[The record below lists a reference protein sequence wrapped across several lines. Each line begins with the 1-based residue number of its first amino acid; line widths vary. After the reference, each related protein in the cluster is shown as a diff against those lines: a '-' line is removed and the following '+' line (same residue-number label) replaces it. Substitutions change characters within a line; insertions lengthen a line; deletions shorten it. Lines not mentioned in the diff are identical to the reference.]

1 MTVVEFGTS
10 AKDVITGFAG
20 IVTGICQYISGCD
33 QVLLTP
39 KASDGKKRSGE
50 WFDVDRIEV
59 LGDPS
64 SYRCQRWRTASSAWR
79 RPIKVIRIRRAA
91 SIAGAKND
99 GPADSSRRL
108 RRNDR
113 TRTPTAARSGDAESE
128 LAGQA
133 DAEQIAGGLAYLM
146 WDLGS
151 NNADGDARPWR
162 NPQNQLYYPTGWR
175 VDSQKFYLRRAVE
188 TGNPIAW
195 IEFTDARWDPEHSRL
210 DYGEKRIAEN
220 VEEHDDAKTKIIRND
235 TDGEVHVAY
244 DEAAELKNS
253 FSSNVTKGVTLDMSA
268 EVASEQKVS
277 GSYAGVTAE
286 VSLSEKFGVDR
297 STSKETST
305 EKAEEGTHSEAIA
318 IDFVAA
324 PHAYYLVTIAKEHER
339 TLQPFDIDGVM
350 DFEIHLHISE
360 AIKGVGRHSKFRP
373 RGHDITVPS
382 IEGLLQFLHGY
393 DVRYPTME
401 GYWAA
406 TYSRARSVTDW
417 IADPQ
422 NRRIQV
428 SGVKDATLEK
438 NADYHVEPLGGA
450 VPDHLAELPTLDA
463 EQVAAKDEAA

>member
-1 MTVVEFGTS
+1 MTALAHRPPHEVV
-10 AKDVITGFAG
+10 
-20 IVTGICQYISGCD
+20 
-33 QVLLTP
+33 TP
-39 KASDGKKRSGE
+39 NQSWLVKQMQNR
-50 WFDVDRIEV
+50 
-59 LGDPS
+59 
-64 SYRCQRWRTASSAWR
+64 
-79 RPIKVIRIRRAA
+79 
-91 SIAGAKND
+91 
-99 GPADSSRRL
+99 
-108 RRNDR
+108 
-113 TRTPTAARSGDAESE
+113 
-128 LAGQA
+128 
-133 DAEQIAGGLAYLM
+133 IAGGLAYLM

-151 NNADGDARPWR
+151 NNADGGATPWR

-175 VDSQKFYLRRAVE
+175 VNSQKFYLKRAVA

-210 DYGEKRIAEN
+210 DYGTKRIAEN
-220 VEEHDDAKTKIIRND
+220 VEEHDDAKSKIIRND

-297 STSKETST
+297 STSKEESR
-305 EKAEEGTHSEAIA
+305 EKSEEGTKTEAIT
-318 IDFVAA
+318 IDFVSK
-324 PHAYYLVTIAKEHER
+324 PHSFDLVTIAKEHER

-350 DFEIHLHISE
+350 DFNIHMHISE

-401 GYWAA
+401 GYWAT

-428 SGVKDATLEK
+428 FRA
-438 NADYHVEPLGGA
+438 
-450 VPDHLAELPTLDA
+450 
-463 EQVAAKDEAA
+463 